1 MQALPLVEALDV
13 DTVAGLALLGRGQ
26 VFDIT
31 HLNKGLPM
39 RGEGIGKLEVVL
51 VIAVPVSK
59 AQLIGIT
66 PNEVCDQVPA
76 VTLVAQPAIVA
87 AQVLIPTA

>member
-1 MQALPLVEALDV
+1 MKTKELATIARM
-13 DTVAGLALLGRGQ
+13 ALLGRGQ

-31 HLNKGLPM
+31 HLDKGLPM

-51 VIAVPVSK
+51 AFLVSK
-59 AQLIGIT
+59 AQLIGIS
-66 PNEVCDQVPA
+66 PDVVRDQVSA
-76 VTLVAQPAIVA
+76 VTLVAQPAIIA